1 MINDWQFPS
10 GATQAG
16 SYRGYK
22 SGGDEPNSSSF
33 EDQAGAEAT
42 LGGSSQRS
50 RRVEVSGLDG
60 RPTPGSAIHSAR
72 RKDGLDMDTLQGRI
86 ALVSGGSR
94 GIGAAVSLALAEAGC
109 DIALNFRSRISEAEE
124 VATKI
129 RAHGRRA
136 TTVQSDVSQ
145 AVQVHAMVQRVAKE
159 LGQVSILVNNAGI
172 AGRTLPLWELDVR
185 DFDDVYA
192 VNLRGVFLCCR
203 AVIRGML
210 ERSYGR
216 IVSVASVA
224 GKEGN
229 PNMSPYSSTKAAVI
243 GLTKSLAKEVAGKG
257 NITVNCIS
265 PAVIRTKI
273 LDGLAPE
280 TVQYMV
286 SRIPIGRTGTIEEVA
301 SLVQFLASR
310 EASFTTG
317 QCYDISGGR
326 CTY

>member
-159 LGQVSILVNNAGI
+159 LGEVSILVNNAGI
-172 AGRTLPLWELDVR
+172 SRPQKLEEITEADWDEIIDINLKSAFLMTQ
-185 DFDDVYA
+185 A
-192 VNLRGVFLCCR
+192 VVPAMRR
-203 AVIRGML
+203 QRW
-210 ERSYGR
+210 GR
-216 IVSVASVA
+216 IINISSVAAQTGGVVGPHYASSKA
-224 GKEGN
+224 G
-229 PNMSPYSSTKAAVI
+229 MI
-243 GLTKSLAKEVAGKG
+243 GLTHSYAALLAKDGITANAVAPALVKTDMVLANPRATPDVIPVSHFGEVED
-257 NITVNCIS
+257 VS
-265 PAVIRTKI
+265 SVVVV
-273 LDGLAPE
+273 LARNG
-280 TVQYMV
+280 Y
-286 SRIPIGRTGTIEEVA
+286 I
-301 SLVQFLASR
+301 
-310 EASFTTG
+310 TG
-317 QCYDISGGR
+317 QTINVNGGW
-326 CTY
+326 YMS